1 MVCVIRCLF
10 FVMDGTGLIVGRN
23 AFQFQYNLSTTWSCL
38 SSVLLSQPIQ
48 IQTAYKTI
56 WLRIFLSSPASS
68 VPILRS
74 SDYFPLFSGSVIF
87 SYLIVSLCSLTG
99 KCVARKESHALPL
112 LLGQVSWAIVAS
124 RALLWGIVA
133 PSMVSFA
140 VRINCMHQWF
150 TFAGFP
156 LAMSSR
162 NQTAPQKYIDS
173 DSNLN
178 LLQENK

>member
-1 MVCVIRCLF
+1 MKLSVTWA
-10 FVMDGTGLIVGRN
+10 FVTT
-23 AFQFQYNLSTTWSCL
+23 NLNWNC
-38 SSVLLSQPIQ
+38 PD
-48 IQTAYKTI
+48 KTI
-56 WLRIFLSSPASS
+56 WLRIFMSSPASS

-112 LLGQVSWAIVAS
+112 PLGQVSWGIVAS
-124 RALLWGIVA
+124 RAVLWGIVA
-133 PSMVSFA
+133 PMVSFA

-178 LLQENK
+178 LLQENR

>member
-1 MVCVIRCLF
+1 M
-10 FVMDGTGLIVGRN
+10 
-23 AFQFQYNLSTTWSCL
+23 
-38 SSVLLSQPIQ
+38 LLSQPIQ

-112 LLGQVSWAIVAS
+112 LLGQVSWGIVASPAVLWGIVAS

>member
-48 IQTAYKTI
+48 IQTVYKTI

-112 LLGQVSWAIVAS
+112 PLGQVSWGIVAS
-124 RALLWGIVA
+124 RAVLWDIVA
-133 PSMVSFA
+133 PSQYGIVCCQNKLHAPVIYFC
-140 VRINCMHQWF
+140 RI
-150 TFAGFP
+150 
-156 LAMSSR
+156 SSR
-162 NQTAPQKYIDS
+162 NVKPEPDS
-173 DSNLN
+173 ST
-178 LLQENK
+178 KVHWFRFKFKFASRK